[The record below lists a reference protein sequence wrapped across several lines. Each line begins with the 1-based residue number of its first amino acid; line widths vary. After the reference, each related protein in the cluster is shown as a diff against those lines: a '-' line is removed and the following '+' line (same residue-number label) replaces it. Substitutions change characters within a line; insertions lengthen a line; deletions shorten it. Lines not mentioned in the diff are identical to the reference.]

1 MAQPNRNQIPSQQC
15 RVRRFFSVKTCSE
28 RANCFHFACADVH
41 EPCRLSTLRRPFQR
55 TWLERMLYSAAIPL
69 FACPSRLLEW
79 RTCDYLRSDPQCGGG
94 APERNGSASIDECIA
109 RTRQRRIRRAR
120 HQLRWMDRCIARDG

>member
-28 RANCFHFACADVH
+28 RANGFHFACADVH

-55 TWLERMLYSAAIPL
+55 TWLESMLYLAPIPL
-69 FACPSRLLEW
+69 LACPSRILEW
-79 RTCDYLRSDPQCGGG
+79 RTCDYLRPDPKCGGLE
-94 APERNGSASIDECIA
+94 PERNEIAPIDDPLA

-120 HQLRWMDRCIARDG
+120 HQL